1 MDPRSRTIPHPS
13 PSQVPSGA
21 SRAGGGASSAAANGN
36 GSTPA
41 VQIAQLSPDR
51 AAAALGEARAVLVE
65 LELNKSIVENK
76 LAEDR
81 RQDPIRQV
89 TGTSSLDA
97 AIDST
102 RELISLLETAAALVA
117 DADRV

>member
-1 MDPRSRTIPHPS
+1 MIPASGRPQLEVS
-13 PSQVPSGA
+13 PDRFAAP
-21 SRAGGGASSAAANGN
+21 GGVSDTLN
-36 GSTPA
+36 
-41 VQIAQLSPDR
+41 PDR

-65 LELNKSIVENK
+65 LELNKAIVESK

-97 AIDST
+97 AIEST
-102 RELISLLETAAALVA
+102 RELIRLLESASALAA
-117 DADRV
+117 DAERV

>member
-1 MDPRSRTIPHPS
+1 MIPASGRPHLEVS
-13 PSQVPSGA
+13 PDRFTA
-21 SRAGGGASSAAANGN
+21 SGGASDALN
-36 GSTPA
+36 
-41 VQIAQLSPDR
+41 PDQ

-65 LELNKSIVENK
+65 LELNKAIVESK

-97 AIDST
+97 AIEST
-102 RELISLLETAAALVA
+102 RELIRLLESASALAA
-117 DADRV
+117 DAERV

>member
-1 MDPRSRTIPHPS
+1 MIPASGRPHPEVS
-13 PSQVPSGA
+13 PDRLA
-21 SRAGGGASSAAANGN
+21 ATGGASDALN
-36 GSTPA
+36 
-41 VQIAQLSPDR
+41 PDQ

-65 LELNKSIVENK
+65 LELNKAIVESK

-97 AIDST
+97 AIEST
-102 RELISLLETAAALVA
+102 RELIRLLESASALAA
-117 DADRV
+117 DAERV